1 MAQDP
6 PKVRPEPPPP
16 DRVAN
21 PQPGSSVYGGR
32 WGGGD
37 QPTPG
42 ETGQPD
48 RPEPIRPPSKQK

>member
-1 MAQDP
+1 MAQA
-6 PKVRPEPPPP
+6 PKTPPPTP
-16 DRVAN
+16 QPGRVAN
-21 PQPGSSVYGGR
+21 PQPDASVYGGR

-37 QPTPG
+37 NSPG

>member
-1 MAQDP
+1 MAQAPKTP
-6 PKVRPEPPPP
+6 PEAPPR
-16 DRVAN
+16 RVAN

-32 WGGGD
+32 WGGGGD
-37 QPTPG
+37 NSPG